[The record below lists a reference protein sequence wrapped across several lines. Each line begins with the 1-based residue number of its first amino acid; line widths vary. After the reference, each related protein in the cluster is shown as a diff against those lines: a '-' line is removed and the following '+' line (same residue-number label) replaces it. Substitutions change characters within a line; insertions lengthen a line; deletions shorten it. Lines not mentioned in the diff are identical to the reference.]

1 MTRFCSWAQSPGFSC
16 PFKLCLLSSP
26 ESGLASQLH
35 CTIDAGRTSVRPANC
50 LSFSS
55 LKTIYPSCPRP
66 GENRISAVD
75 SFYLQ
80 AWMRDSLKKTN
91 SANWALSQAR
101 STPRIANTS
110 AEAERGGT
118 GRYKQH
124 TDIDAIDFGPVF
136 PGSEKLDWTPKV
148 CLVSFQ
154 ISPGLPC
161 MKAG

>member
-1 MTRFCSWAQSPGFSC
+1 
-16 PFKLCLLSSP
+16 
-26 ESGLASQLH
+26 
-35 CTIDAGRTSVRPANC
+35 
-50 LSFSS
+50 
-55 LKTIYPSCPRP
+55 
-66 GENRISAVD
+66 
-75 SFYLQ
+75 
-80 AWMRDSLKKTN
+80 MRDSLKKTN